1 MKGQKGYILMRF
13 ILRILFL
20 LVCGLAVVYGLTME
34 KHQVYSLSDS
44 SSRTISG
51 PEFAEMA
58 SFDGVMKVEGQLYD
72 IYSVAGISIKTN
84 EKGEFQTGV
93 SSGGTNKPKDCKT

>member
-1 MKGQKGYILMRF
+1 MRF

-20 LVCGLAVVYGLTME
+20 LVCGLALVYGLTRE